1 MDLHILPYS
10 VHINVDSHAPG
21 KLRRTA
27 ECLYIHKISPP
38 TDALPNKQSEH
49 AYIRKGEET
58 NSAHSAE
65 NQQGKKGDDDRPIDC
80 QPAIPDIH
88 HFIFTADFKRLHSRE
103 VYSRGYPDNDIN
115 SSIWDQANDWTSN
128 TPKESK
134 YEQTMVSFLARL
146 GYSFDD
152 RYFLVGSVR
161 RDASSK
167 LPTSKNYDW
176 FPSVSGSWKLSSEKF
191 FQNAGL
197 DKVFDLVKF
206 RAGWGRIG
214 NVDLYPNNV
223 ATVELLNYQY
233 PIIFGQ
239 NLDQLLQGTYLN
251 TIPNYSARW
260 ETTEQTSAGLDLTMF
275 KNKLNIS
282 VDYYHKVTK
291 DLIDYIPT
299 PEQIGV
305 ADPPMGNMGNVLNK
319 GWEFS
324 VNYNGS
330 AAQGKLTYNVWGNF
344 STNKGYVRE
353 YGVRQGA
360 VMHTSPNLNSNPILF
375 SDAGQPWYS
384 FMVYRTAG
392 IFRSQDEIN
401 KYIYKNPETG
411 EAKLL
416 MPDAKVGDL
425 IFIDT
430 NNDGVINDDDK
441 TFAGSYT
448 PKNTFSFGGSL
459 NWKGF
464 DFSFFFQ
471 GVTGTIRRAARRASW
486 RC

>member
-1 MDLHILPYS
+1 
-10 VHINVDSHAPG
+10 
-21 KLRRTA
+21 
-27 ECLYIHKISPP
+27 
-38 TDALPNKQSEH
+38 
-49 AYIRKGEET
+49 
-58 NSAHSAE
+58 
-65 NQQGKKGDDDRPIDC
+65 
-80 QPAIPDIH
+80 
-88 HFIFTADFKRLHSRE
+88 
-103 VYSRGYPDNDIN
+103 
-115 SSIWDQANDWTSN
+115 
-128 TPKESK
+128 
-134 YEQTMVSFLARL
+134 MVSFLARL

-167 LPTSKNYDW
+167 LPASKNYDW

-191 FQNAGL
+191 FRNAGL

-324 VNYNGS
+324 VAYRNT
-330 AAQGKLTYNVWGNF
+330 AAQP
-344 STNKGYVRE
+344 
-353 YGVRQGA
+353 A
-360 VMHTSPNLNSNPILF
+360 CSP
-375 SDAGQPWYS
+375 
-384 FMVYRTAG
+384 
-392 IFRSQDEIN
+392 
-401 KYIYKNPETG
+401 
-411 EAKLL
+411 
-416 MPDAKVGDL
+416 
-425 IFIDT
+425 
-430 NNDGVINDDDK
+430 
-441 TFAGSYT
+441 
-448 PKNTFSFGGSL
+448 
-459 NWKGF
+459 
-464 DFSFFFQ
+464 
-471 GVTGTIRRAARRASW
+471 RRHRAS
-486 RC
+486 